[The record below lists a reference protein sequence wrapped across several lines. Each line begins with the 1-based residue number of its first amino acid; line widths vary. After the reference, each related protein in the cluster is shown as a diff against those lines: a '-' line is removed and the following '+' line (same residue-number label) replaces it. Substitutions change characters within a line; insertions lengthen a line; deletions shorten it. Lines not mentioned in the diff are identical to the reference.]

1 MRQKRLHRAK
11 CAGFT
16 LLELILVMIILCTV
30 LAMAAP
36 SLRGFFSSRQMYD
49 LAEQIQTLA
58 RYGRIQ
64 AVSEARYFRLEFD
77 VQQRLYGLAVLREGR
92 YELLQKSFGMSYP
105 LPADLDIEFEK
116 FDYTGGMYV
125 LTFNLQGH
133 AKECRIRM
141 RDSKNNRIDLVCR
154 GPADNFELIVLDEN
168 DREIEN

>member
-116 FDYTGGMYV
+116 FDYTSGMYL